1 MVLIRR
7 FLIQAARQ
15 VAADPRVQAKAA
27 QVFETEIKPRAAAAW
42 KEAKPRLD
50 QARSDLREIAQ
61 ESDPREK
68 PREFA
73 AKVKVRFID
82 REPR

>member
-1 MVLIRR
+1 MLIRR
-7 FLIQAARQ
+7 LLAQAARQ

-27 QVFETEIKPRAAAAW
+27 QVFETEVKPRAAAAW
-42 KEAKPRLD
+42 RQAKPHLD
-50 QARSDLREIAQ
+50 QARDDLRDIAR
-61 ESDPREK
+61 ESDPRRN

-73 AKVKVRFID
+73 AKVKARFID

>member
-1 MVLIRR
+1 MLLRR

-27 QVFETEIKPRAAAAW
+27 QVFESEVKPRAAAAW
-42 KEAKPRLD
+42 KQAKPHLD
-50 QARSDLREIAQ
+50 RARGDLRDIAQ
-61 ESDPREK
+61 ESDPRRK

-73 AKVKVRFID
+73 AKVKARFID